1 MNCKFCKLAR
11 DLEKRG
17 DMWRDIAVALS
28 LILSLMTVM
37 MAASILI
44 K

>member
-37 MAASILI
+37 MAASILM